1 MKMNALGA
9 RHGWLYGPHIGLV
22 VSVKDPAERARV
34 QVRLPG
40 PETDGSAPLWARVA
54 VPFAGD
60 NRGAFLIPDVGDEV
74 LVVFVGGDPRAPVV
88 VGTLWNG
95 ATSVPESIGG
105 ERIDRWT
112 LTGRNGTRIAI
123 VEAADGQEKVE
134 IETPNGVTATLTDAA
149 GGSITLDTGTGST
162 ITANTAG
169 VSVQSSGAVSV
180 TATTVSVSASE
191 TTVNSAMATFSN
203 VVQCQ
208 TLSATSVVS
217 QHYSIGTNN
226 LL

>member
-1 MKMNALGA
+1 MNMNELSAP
-9 RHGWLYGPHIGLV
+9 RWWLYGPHIGLV
-22 VSVKDPAERARV
+22 VSVQDPAERARV
-34 QVRLPG
+34 KVRLTG
-40 PETDGSAPLWARVA
+40 ADADGSAALWARVA

-74 LVVFVGGDPRAPVV
+74 LVMFVGGDPRAPVV
-88 VGTLWNG
+88 VGALWNG
-95 ATSVPESIGG
+95 ATSVPETIGG

-134 IETPNGVTATLTDAA
+134 IETPNGVSATLTDAA
-149 GGSITLDTGTGST
+149 GGAITLDTGTGST
-162 ITANTAG
+162 ITANATG

-180 TATTVSVSASE
+180 TATSVSVSASE
-191 TTVNSAMATFSN
+191 MTVNAPMATFSN

-208 TLSATSVVS
+208 TLSTTSVIS
-217 QHYSIGTNN
+217 QHYTIGTNN